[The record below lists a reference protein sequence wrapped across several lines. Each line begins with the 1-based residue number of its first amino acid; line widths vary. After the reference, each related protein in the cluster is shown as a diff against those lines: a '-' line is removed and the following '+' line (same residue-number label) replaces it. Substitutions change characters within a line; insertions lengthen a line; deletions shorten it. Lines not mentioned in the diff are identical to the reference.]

1 MLYIIK
7 IDFYSY
13 NHKIVALMY
22 LENLVRYQN
31 YFIKDENF
39 RNMIVSVFFSN
50 KAILSN
56 EP

>member
-1 MLYIIK
+1 
-7 IDFYSY
+7 
-13 NHKIVALMY
+13 MY